1 VGGSTSPA
9 IACAGL
15 ALASLY
21 FKDDRY
27 LKVAEA
33 AAEAYCAH
41 DLRSGITT
49 GGPLEI
55 AQSADCESAYGL
67 LESLMVLFETT
78 GDRRWLDRAI
88 DAGALFATWIV
99 SYDYRFPPQSK
110 YGRLGMRTL
119 GTMFA
124 SAQNKCAVPGICSH
138 SGSSLLKLYRATG
151 NVLYLDLITEIAHSL
166 SQYVS
171 REDRP
176 IEPLWP
182 GAMNE
187 RIEMADW
194 LEPIG
199 EIFDSSS
206 WAEVAD
212 MLTYAEVPGL
222 YVNPDTGFFRVLDH
236 VNVTTKENSPAR
248 LVLQVTNPTK
258 FDANVKILSEASAEM
273 SRPLGQNH
281 LLNCSR
287 IEVPAGLARDVEF
300 KKQVNLPAG
309 AQRAQGSEA
318 R

>member
-1 VGGSTSPA
+1 
-9 IACAGL
+9 
-15 ALASLY
+15 
-21 FKDDRY
+21 
-27 LKVAEA
+27 
-33 AAEAYCAH
+33 
-41 DLRSGITT
+41 
-49 GGPLEI
+49 
-55 AQSADCESAYGL
+55 
-67 LESLMVLFETT
+67 
-78 GDRRWLDRAI
+78 
-88 DAGALFATWIV
+88 
-99 SYDYRFPPQSK
+99 
-110 YGRLGMRTL
+110 
-119 GTMFA
+119 
-124 SAQNKCAVPGICSH
+124 
-138 SGSSLLKLYRATG
+138 LKLYRATG
-151 NVLYLDLITEIAHSL
+151 NVLYLDLINEIAHSL

-176 IEPLWP
+176 IDPLWP

-212 MLTYAEVPGL
+212 MLTYVEVPGL
-222 YVNPDTGFFRVLDH
+222 YVNPDTGFFRALDH

-258 FDANVKILSEASAEM
+258 FDANVKILSEDSAEM
-273 SRPLGQNH
+273 SRPLGQNY

-287 IEVPAGLARDVEF
+287 IEVPAGLAREVEF
-300 KKQVNLPAG
+300 KKQANLPAS